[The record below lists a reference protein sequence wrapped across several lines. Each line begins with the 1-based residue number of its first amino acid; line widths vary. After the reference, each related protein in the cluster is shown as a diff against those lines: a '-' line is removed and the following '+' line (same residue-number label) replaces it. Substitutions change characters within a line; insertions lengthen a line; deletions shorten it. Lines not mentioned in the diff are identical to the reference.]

1 MFVNVKYFI
10 EFICFLHYYIYII
23 KNRIIIMKKLLF
35 VFSLLLICSLP
46 SFGQKLKPIKLLK
59 PQTDGGKPL
68 MQALKARK
76 SSRVFSKKK
85 LSLQVLSNLLW
96 AACGVNRKGGKRT
109 APSACNWQE
118 IDIYLALAEGLYLYD
133 AKENIL
139 KPVLAKD
146 IRAAAG
152 RQKFTKD
159 APLNL
164 IFVTNLSK
172 MGKADKKSKEFYSST
187 DTGFISQN
195 VYLFCA
201 SEGLATVVLGYVNR
215 PVLSKKMGLKANQRV
230 ILTQPVGYPKK

>member
-1 MFVNVKYFI
+1 MAFFANLI
-10 EFICFLHYYIYII
+10 D
-23 KNRIIIMKKLLF
+23 RSIIMKKMLF
-35 VFSLLLICSLP
+35 VLSLILVCSAV

-68 MQALKARK
+68 MQVLKARK
-76 SSRVFSKKK
+76 SSRVFSNKK
-85 LSLQVLSNLLW
+85 LPAQILSNLLW
-96 AACGVNRKGGKRT
+96 AAFGVNRPVSGKTGKRT

-118 IDIYLALAEGLYLYD
+118 IDIYVALAEGLYLYD
-133 AKENIL
+133 AAANIL

-152 RQKFTKD
+152 RQKFTQD
-159 APLNL
+159 APVNL
-164 IFVTNLSK
+164 IFVTNLTR
-172 MGKADKKSKEFYSST
+172 MGRAKKQEKEFYSAT

-215 PVLSKKMGLKANQRV
+215 PALAKKMGLKPDQKI